1 MNHYQSVRD
10 VDSARAAYSATGALF
25 AAAFIII
32 CAMYWHTRADAMQGI
47 DKMDIP
53 TPTLAFQMS
62 MSSAFPLN

>member
-1 MNHYQSVRD
+1 MNRYRTVED

-32 CAMYWHTRADAMQGI
+32 CVMYWHTRASAMQGV
-47 DKMDIP
+47 DKMDIS
-53 TPTLAFQMS
+53 TQSVAFQTS